1 MIIYHPL
8 TDVYHSINR
17 GLILF
22 NHFSKIE
29 MDRYS
34 IYDYFL
40 LFPQDLR
47 KTSLPNGF
55 REFKKIKFQNKYNL
69 IKNRKNTFKRLKE
82 IQNITINS
90 LIMYGIVDANDFKDK
105 GILTVKNNSNF
116 NQSSSETDEKVIELI
131 NKYFNNITLR
141 ELKERTKLTE
151 YRYEHS

>member
-22 NHFSKIE
+22 NHFSNME

-47 KTSLPNGF
+47 KVSLPNEF
-55 REFKKIKFQNKYNL
+55 RGFKKIKFQNKYNL
-69 IKNRKNTFKRLKE
+69 VKNSKNTFKRLKE
-82 IQNITINS
+82 IQNITVSS
-90 LIMYGIVDANDFKDK
+90 LIMYGAIEADDFNEK
-105 GILTVKNNSNF
+105 GILTVKNKINF
-116 NQSSSETDEKVIELI
+116 DQTPSEMDKKVIELI
-131 NKYFNNITLR
+131 DKYFNNITLR